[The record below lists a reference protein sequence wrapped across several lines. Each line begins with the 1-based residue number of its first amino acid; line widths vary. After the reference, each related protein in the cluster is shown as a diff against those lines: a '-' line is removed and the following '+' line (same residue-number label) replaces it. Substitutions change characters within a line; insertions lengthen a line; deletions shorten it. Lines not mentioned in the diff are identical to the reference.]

1 VIGCSLNGMVV
12 LGGFVTRMRVDVI
25 NFLSHYLQIVA
36 KNGHQNWNLSAQI
49 SLCQKLEHE
58 DFNSGVQWTLCYII
72 FKQWIIDPTVSHNAM
87 CIPEVVCI
95 KNCITYKALLKSIL
109 GSISAKYE
117 DEKSITYVNLD
128 ELDSWMYFQV
138 GICGCYDGY
147 LRRKMFL
154 IY

>member
-1 VIGCSLNGMVV
+1 MDLM
-12 LGGFVTRMRVDVI
+12 LH
-25 NFLSHYLQIVA
+25 NFQTM
-36 KNGHQNWNLSAQI
+36 N
-49 SLCQKLEHE
+49 
-58 DFNSGVQWTLCYII
+58 F
-72 FKQWIIDPTVSHNAM
+72 DPTVSHNAM

-95 KNCITYKALLKSIL
+95 ENCIMYKALLRSIL

-117 DEKSITYVNLD
+117 DEKSIMYVNLD
-128 ELDSWMYFQV
+128 ELVSWMYFQV